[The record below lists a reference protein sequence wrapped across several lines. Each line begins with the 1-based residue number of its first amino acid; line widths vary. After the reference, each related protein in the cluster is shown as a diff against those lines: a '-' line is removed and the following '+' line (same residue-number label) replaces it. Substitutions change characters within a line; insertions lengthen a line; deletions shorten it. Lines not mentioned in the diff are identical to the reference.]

1 MEKYNYYEAVK
12 ADVKEWIRN
21 EIDLTEYAGRRDDL
35 EEEMNDTLWTAD
47 SVTGNGSGSYTFNT
61 WKAEENLAHNW
72 DEIENVAAEFGMEAR
87 ISDGYENGAE
97 FWDVSIRCYYL
108 GSAIAAVLDELEDA
122 GAFDEIEA
130 ETADDDKNDAA

>member
-12 ADVKEWIRN
+12 ADIAEYIKN
-21 EIDLTEYAGRRDDL
+21 EISAADYIGRREDL
-35 EEEMNDTLWTAD
+35 EEELNETLWTCD

-72 DEIENVAAEFGMEAR
+72 DEIETVAAEFGMEPI

-97 FWDVSIRCYYL
+97 MWDVRIRCYYL
-108 GSAIAAVLDELEDA
+108 YEAVSAVLDEMEAA
-122 GAFDEIEA
+122 GAFDEIE
-130 ETADDDKNDAA
+130 TAASDNTAA